1 MYPDSVGGTAVT
13 PQRLLILAA
22 VILFA
27 EVVIA
32 IFLYMQ
38 RSNAPTDTSQTR
50 YFGGIQIAVPVLEN
64 ASMVTLS
71 PETSAEEL
79 KKFLNADGSFNPEA
93 IRIYADSSVSGVKN

>member
-1 MYPDSVGGTAVT
+1 MYPDSAEGAAVT
-13 PQRLLILAA
+13 PQRLFVLAA
-22 VILFA
+22 VILLA

-32 IFLYMQ
+32 VFMYMQ
-38 RSNAPTDTSQTR
+38 RSNAPTDTSQAR

-79 KKFLNADGSFNPEA
+79 KKFMNADGTFNPEM
-93 IRIYADSSVSGVKN
+93 IRAYADSSVSGVKN

>member
-1 MYPDSVGGTAVT
+1 MYPDSVERTVVT
-13 PQRLLILAA
+13 PQRLLVLAA
-22 VILFA
+22 VILLA

-32 IFLYMQ
+32 VFLYMQ
-38 RSNAPTDTSQTR
+38 RSSAPTDTSQAR

-79 KKFLNADGSFNPEA
+79 KKFLNADGTFNPGM
-93 IRIYADSSVSGVKN
+93 IRVYADSSVPGVKN